1 MAFDKEGTLH
11 YLDEQGIQ
19 YEKMEHKAVF
29 TMEEMDEVGIS
40 AKGGVTTH
48 HAEEAVID
56 RMMAA
61 GAKHRLIVADSS
73 KIGKAG
79 FSRVCEC
86 SELLTLVTNTGGDRD
101 ALAQLEETGVNIRFS
116 AEA

>member
-1 MAFDKEGTLH
+1 MDGVSARG
-11 YLDEQGIQ
+11 GI
-19 YEKMEHKAVF
+19 
-29 TMEEMDEVGIS
+29 
-40 AKGGVTTH
+40 TTH

-61 GAKHRLIVADSS
+61 GARQRLIVADSS

-86 SELLTLVTNTGGDRD
+86 SNLLTLVTNTGGEPE
-101 ALAQLEETGVNIRFS
+101 ALAQLEETGVSIRFS
-116 AEA
+116 GEL